1 MVLSMVSFLSRA
13 PGALRAEPPA
23 TWDLS
28 DDEMNSKAQMI
39 PQGIVPKPAAV
50 LVGVMENSGP
60 TLLLTQRTT
69 TLSKHGGQI
78 AFPGG
83 RLDAGETPLQAA
95 VREAEEETG
104 LASRFIEPLGYLD
117 GYLTVTGYFVVPVV
131 ARILPGFT
139 FTPQAAEVDEIFDV
153 PLPFLLDAKNRET
166 QTREWKGMTRR
177 YYVYP
182 YQQRHIWGATAGI
195 IKNLSDRF
203 QHAEA

>member
-1 MVLSMVSFLSRA
+1 VITLNQFLSSA
-13 PGALRAEPPA
+13 PLALRADPPD

-50 LVGVMENSGP
+50 LVGVMENAEP
-60 TLLLTQRTT
+60 ALLLTQRTT

-83 RLDAGETPLQAA
+83 RLDDGETPLQAA
-95 VREAEEETG
+95 LREAEEETG
-104 LASRFIEPLGYLD
+104 LASRYIEPLGYLD
-117 GYLTVTGYFVVPVV
+117 GYLTVTGYFIVPVV

-139 FTPQAAEVDEIFDV
+139 FTPHAAEVDEIFDV
-153 PLPFLLDAKNRET
+153 PLSFLLNAQNRET

-182 YQQRHIWGATAGI
+182 YQQRYIWGATAGM
-195 IKNLSDRF
+195 IKNLSDKF
-203 QHAEA
+203 EHAKA

>member
-1 MVLSMVSFLSRA
+1 MKVTLDDFLMRA
-13 PGALRAEPPA
+13 PSALRADPPE
-23 TWDLS
+23 TWDLT

-39 PQGIVPKPAAV
+39 PSGIIPKPAAV
-50 LVGVMENSGP
+50 LVGVIENNRP
-60 TLLLTQRTT
+60 TVLLTQRTT

-104 LASRFIEPLGYLD
+104 LLPHYIQPLGYLD
-117 GYLTVTGYFVVPVV
+117 GYLTVTGYFIVPVV

-139 FTPQAAEVDEIFDV
+139 FTPQAAEVDDIFDV
-153 PLPFLLDAKNRET
+153 PLSFLLDWKNCET
-166 QTREWKGMTRR
+166 QSREWKGMTRR

-182 YQQRHIWGATAGI
+182 YEQRYIWGATAGI

-203 QHAEA
+203 HHAKA

>member
-1 MVLSMVSFLSRA
+1 MVLSMVSFLARA
-13 PGALRAEPPA
+13 PGALRADPPD

-60 TLLLTQRTT
+60 TVLLTQRTT

-83 RLDAGETPLQAA
+83 RIDAGETPLQAA

-153 PLPFLLDAKNRET
+153 PLPFLLDEKNRET

-182 YQQRHIWGATAGI
+182 YAQRYIWGATAGI

-203 QHAEA
+203 QNAEA

>member
-1 MVLSMVSFLSRA
+1 VITLNQFLSSA
-13 PGALRAEPPA
+13 PLALRAEPPD

-50 LVGVMENSGP
+50 LVGVMENAEP

-83 RLDAGETPLQAA
+83 RLDDGETPLQAA
-95 VREAEEETG
+95 LREAEEETG
-104 LASRFIEPLGYLD
+104 LASRYIEPLGYLD
-117 GYLTVTGYFVVPVV
+117 GYLTVTGYFIVPVV

-139 FTPQAAEVDEIFDV
+139 FTPHAAEVDEIFDV
-153 PLPFLLDAKNRET
+153 PLSFLLNAQNRET

-182 YQQRHIWGATAGI
+182 YQQRYIWGATAGM
-195 IKNLSDRF
+195 IKNLSDKF
-203 QHAEA
+203 EHAKA

>member
-1 MVLSMVSFLSRA
+1 MITLNQFLSSA
-13 PGALRAEPPA
+13 PLALRAEPPD

-50 LVGVMENSGP
+50 LVGVIENAEP

-83 RLDAGETPLQAA
+83 RLDDGETPLQAA
-95 VREAEEETG
+95 LREAEEETG
-104 LASRFIEPLGYLD
+104 LASRYIEPLGYLD
-117 GYLTVTGYFVVPVV
+117 GYLTVTGYFIVPVV

-139 FTPQAAEVDEIFDV
+139 FTPHAAEVDEIFDV
-153 PLPFLLDAKNRET
+153 PLSFLLNAQNRET

-182 YQQRHIWGATAGI
+182 YQQRYIWGATAGM
-195 IKNLSDRF
+195 IKNLSDKF
-203 QHAEA
+203 EHAKA

>member
-1 MVLSMVSFLSRA
+1 MITLDDFCTRA
-13 PGALRAEPPA
+13 PLVLRLDPPD

-39 PQGIVPKPAAV
+39 PADIVPKPAAV

-60 TLLLTQRTT
+60 SLLLTQRHSN
-69 TLSKHGGQI
+69 LANHAGQI

-95 VREAEEETG
+95 LREAEEETG
-104 LASRFIEPLGYLD
+104 LDRRFVEPLGYLD

-131 ARILPGFT
+131 ARILPGFA
-139 FTPQAAEVDEIFDV
+139 FTPQVDEVDDIFDV
-153 PLPFLLDAKNRET
+153 PLPFLLDEKNRET

-182 YQQRHIWGATAGI
+182 YEQRYIWGATAGI

>member
-1 MVLSMVSFLSRA
+1 VITLNQFLSSA
-13 PGALRAEPPA
+13 PLALRAEPPD

-50 LVGVMENSGP
+50 LVGVMENAEP

-95 VREAEEETG
+95 LREAEEETG
-104 LASRFIEPLGYLD
+104 LASRYIEPLGYLD
-117 GYLTVTGYFVVPVV
+117 GYLTVTGYFIVPVV

-139 FTPQAAEVDEIFDV
+139 FTPHAAEVDEIFDV
-153 PLPFLLDAKNRET
+153 PLSFLLNAQNRET

-182 YQQRHIWGATAGI
+182 YQQRYIWGATAGM
-195 IKNLSDRF
+195 IKNLSDKF
-203 QHAEA
+203 EHAKA